1 MVQEWRVRE
10 ARAGQ
15 RSLTA
20 STVAA
25 VSCSAGS
32 QLART
37 GRSVYRVS
45 IEDMDLLMKDEG
57 SRAGRGVEGS
67 LPAYLYHW

>member
-1 MVQEWRVRE
+1 MRE

-25 VSCSAGS
+25 ISCSAGS

-45 IEDMDLLMKDEG
+45 IEDMDLLMKDKG

-67 LPAYLYHW
+67 LLEYLHH

>member
-1 MVQEWRVRE
+1 MNLFYFHFDPSVVSSLRRTLVTSMVQEWRVRE

-37 GRSVYRVS
+37 DRSVYRVS
-45 IEDMDLLMKDEG
+45 IECL
-57 SRAGRGVEGS
+57 
-67 LPAYLYHW
+67 

>member
-1 MVQEWRVRE
+1 MRE

-57 SRAGRGVEGS
+57 SRAGREVEGS
-67 LPAYLYHW
+67 SRASQHTCTTGK

>member
-1 MVQEWRVRE
+1 MRE

>member
-32 QLART
+32 QLTHT

-45 IEDMDLLMKDEG
+45 IEDMDLLMKD
-57 SRAGRGVEGS
+57 
-67 LPAYLYHW
+67 